1 LYFAKL
7 SQDLQR
13 RFRFVLVNQAHAE
26 ADMDQR
32 PVANAPFEWMV
43 FVNHTLQADFSL
55 DTANVDERHLLFS
68 VGDFY
73 DLAGNSKTHWFFLIG

>member
-1 LYFAKL
+1 
-7 SQDLQR
+7 
-13 RFRFVLVNQAHAE
+13 
-26 ADMDQR
+26 
-32 PVANAPFEWMV
+32 MV